1 MGSAK
6 PNMRH
11 MRRRLTDRGRKIVEH
26 VARYRLTTVGVLRR
40 VVTPGLS
47 ANAVSKLA
55 NRLCDASYLRKYT
68 LLHPT
73 RYFVLGEAGANLL
86 GIGGHR
92 SAPLGPQSLPI
103 EYAILVYATLGKALR
118 QRLIGD
124 EIQRLCPWLPS
135 ALAEAPHCADASR
148 GILELV
154 RVDLGGPADHVA
166 RKCAADV
173 NERRRLHEFTNFV
186 AQGRF
191 RLVIITATKEKAAAV
206 QRALDRHGWP
216 AGLLVHFSVVPQLLS
231 LTASRN
237 HA

>member
-1 MGSAK
+1 MRSAK
-6 PNMRH
+6 PNT
-11 MRRRLTDRGRKIVEH
+11 RRRLTDRGRKIVEH

-55 NRLCDASYLRKYT
+55 NRLCDAGYLRKYT

-92 SAPLGPQSLPI
+92 SSPLGPQSLPM

-118 QRLIGD
+118 QRLTGD

-148 GILELV
+148 GVLELV

-166 RKCAADV
+166 RKCVADV
-173 NERRRLHEFTNFV
+173 NERRRLREFTNFV